1 MKVVKNICAG
11 CKEKEEYN
19 YGYWCN
25 RLNKYIARNEKPKC
39 KR

>member
-1 MKVVKNICAG
+1 MRVKITCES
-11 CKEKEEYN
+11 CKEREKLK

-25 RLNKYIARNEKPKC
+25 KLNKYIARNEKPKC